1 METAK
6 TTVPGSAE
14 GPWASA
20 HFPTATHQSIAGCLL
35 TEISVYL
42 KARETEHR
50 AAAASF
56 AVFFKD
62 SEKICIQPDIVVV
75 QDEDKLDEE
84 GCHGAPDWVI
94 EIVSSASRELDYGQK
109 LGIYIR
115 EGVREYWIVD
125 PEKKLIV
132 TYCLEHPDVPAI
144 YRFGDIIKS
153 DIYPDLVIDS
163 SLLDRIQYRKAAETG
178 DRPNEAKDTAGNPV
192 AGEPSCPDLQPANQ
206 DCPTGTAEEIPP
218 ELITD
223 PAELKT
229 FILRHFP
236 DLAAAKNKAPLLKA
250 AMSALK
256 GRADSKAVNETVTE
270 ICK

>member
-1 METAK
+1 METTK
-6 TTVPGSAE
+6 TTVPKSAE
-14 GPWASA
+14 GLRAST

-42 KARETEHR
+42 RAREPECR
-50 AAAASF
+50 AVAASF
-56 AVFFKD
+56 AVFFKN
-62 SEKICIQPDIVVV
+62 SEKICVQPDIAVV

-84 GCHGAPDWVI
+84 GCQGAPDWVI
-94 EIVSSASRELDYGQK
+94 EIVSPASRELDYGQK

-144 YRFGDIIKS
+144 YRFGEIVKS

-163 SLLDRIQYRKAAETG
+163 SLLDRIQYKKAAVTRDSQDG
-178 DRPNEAKDTAGNPV
+178 DTSALPTA
-192 AGEPSCPDLQPANQ
+192 L
-206 DCPTGTAEEIPP
+206 
-218 ELITD
+218 TD
-223 PAELKT
+223 PTEVKS
-229 FILRHFP
+229 FILEHFA
-236 DLAAAKNKAPLLKA
+236 DLAAAGNKGQLLKA
-250 AMSALK
+250 AMSTLK
-256 GRADSKAVNETVTE
+256 GRAESKVVNEAVAE